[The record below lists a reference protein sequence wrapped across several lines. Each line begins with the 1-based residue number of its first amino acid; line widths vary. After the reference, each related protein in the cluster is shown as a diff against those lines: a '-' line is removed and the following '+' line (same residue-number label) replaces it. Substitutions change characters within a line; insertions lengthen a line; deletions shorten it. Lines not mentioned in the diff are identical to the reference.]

1 METNKRTHD
10 EISSDSSSK
19 ETDFTEQRK
28 RSFHVAWDKSLEI
41 PNPLLQ
47 KWRLELS
54 RTFRVGISTVN
65 GNLCMLRKWTYSYAA
80 RKELFKTMTCTSS

>member
-10 EISSDSSSK
+10 EISSDSSST

-41 PNPLLQ
+41 PNPLKTLQ
-47 KWRLELS
+47 KWRLAM
-54 RTFRVGISTVN
+54 VH
-65 GNLCMLRKWTYSYAA
+65 
-80 RKELFKTMTCTSS
+80 